1 MCLHVPVNSKY
12 YLSTLKVT
20 GTCLKKMTINLNDI
34 EIQLKKRL
42 TYPYKWGRKQNDQFD
57 KLTNFIYRTFLFE
70 NVLREINTRFKK
82 DKEHQN
88 ISNYAL
94 NRWYNFWSA
103 QAVEKIFSSLPNVK
117 PALDSKDRLVDFT
130 IDGVT
135 FDHKTSV
142 FPKNFPYPINEA
154 VKKTDELIKW
164 LYKHQSQ
171 QQRKHLKNRL
181 FVVLYSPDGEH
192 WKLKAEISW
201 LKERIEKYMVGF
213 NPNYL
218 MKFNFEQGS
227 TTITDVIW
235 AVKG

>member
-1 MCLHVPVNSKY
+1 MKQEISQ
-12 YLSTLKVT
+12 
-20 GTCLKKMTINLNDI
+20 I
-34 EIQLKKRL
+34 EINLKKRL
-42 TYPYKWGRKQNDQFD
+42 AYPYKWGRKQNDYFD
-57 KLTNFIYRTFLFE
+57 KLTNFVYKISNFE
-70 NVLREINTRFKK
+70 EVLTEIDKRFKK
-82 DKEHQN
+82 DTEHNN

-103 QAVEKIFSSLPNVK
+103 NAVEKIFCSLPNVK
-117 PALDSKDRLVDFT
+117 PALDKKDRLVDFA

-142 FPKNFPYPINEA
+142 FPKNFPHPIKDA

-164 LYKHQSQ
+164 LYKNQSQ

-181 FVVLYSPDGEH
+181 FIVLYSSNGEH

-201 LKERIEKYMVGF
+201 LKERIEKYMEGF

-218 MKFNFEQGS
+218 FKFPLEKNQH
-227 TTITDVIW
+227 TLADVIW
-235 AVKG
+235 AMKTKE

>member
-1 MCLHVPVNSKY
+1 MI
-12 YLSTLKVT
+12 
-20 GTCLKKMTINLNDI
+20 INLTQI
-34 EIQLKKRL
+34 ETELKKRL
-42 TYPYKWGRKQNDQFD
+42 TFPYKWGRKQNDQFD
-57 KLTNFIYRTFLFE
+57 KLTNFIYRTFLFDD
-70 NVLREINTRFKK
+70 VIKEINSRFKK
-82 DKEHQN
+82 DNEHQN

-103 QAVEKIFSSLPNVK
+103 QAVEKIFCSLPNVE
-117 PALDSKDRLVDFT
+117 PALDSKDRLVDFI

-142 FPKNFPYPINEA
+142 FPKNFPYPIKEA
-154 VKKTDELIKW
+154 VKKTDELINW
-164 LYKHQSQ
+164 LYKNQSQ

-181 FVVLYSPDGEH
+181 FVVLYSPDSEH

-201 LKERIEKYMVGF
+201 LKGRIEKYMLGF

-235 AVKG
+235 AIKG

>member
-1 MCLHVPVNSKY
+1 MQSDLRK
-12 YLSTLKVT
+12 
-20 GTCLKKMTINLNDI
+20 I
-34 EIQLKKRL
+34 ESELKKRL
-42 TYPYKWGRKQNDQFD
+42 IYPYKWGRKQNNEFD
-57 KLTNFIYRTFLFE
+57 KLTNFIYRTFFFDDIIK
-70 NVLREINTRFKK
+70 EINSRFKK

-103 QAVEKIFSSLPNVK
+103 QAVEKIFCSLPNVK
-117 PALDSKDRLVDFT
+117 PALDSKDKLVDFT

-142 FPKNFPYPINEA
+142 FPKNFPYSIKEA
-154 VKKTDELIKW
+154 VKKTDELIRW
-164 LYKHQSQ
+164 LYKNQSQ

-201 LKERIEKYMVGF
+201 LKERIEKYMEGF
-213 NPNYL
+213 NPHYL
-218 MKFNFEQGS
+218 LKFPLEPSHQ
-227 TTITDVIW
+227 TLADVIW
-235 AVKG
+235 VIKA